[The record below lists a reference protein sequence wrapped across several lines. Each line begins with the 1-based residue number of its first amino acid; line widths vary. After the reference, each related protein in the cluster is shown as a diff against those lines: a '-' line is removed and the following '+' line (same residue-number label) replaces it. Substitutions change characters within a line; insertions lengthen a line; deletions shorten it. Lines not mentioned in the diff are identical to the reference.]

1 MDARSLSL
9 VGSRRRPTSGHI
21 EPIGA
26 FDSSVLPGIQTQP
39 DTSTDIRNLVRIEG
53 VRGSKSP
60 QLHRV
65 LAVQVVCSSYWSA
78 QLGISAG
85 IIVALAEQIS

>member
-1 MDARSLSL
+1 MPVHSRESL
-9 VGSRRRPTSGHI
+9 VGSHRRPTSGHI

-53 VRGSKSP
+53 VSGSMRSAH
-60 QLHRV
+60 QV
-65 LAVQVVCSSYWSA
+65 CGIAESLATIK
-78 QLGISAG
+78 L
-85 IIVALAEQIS
+85 